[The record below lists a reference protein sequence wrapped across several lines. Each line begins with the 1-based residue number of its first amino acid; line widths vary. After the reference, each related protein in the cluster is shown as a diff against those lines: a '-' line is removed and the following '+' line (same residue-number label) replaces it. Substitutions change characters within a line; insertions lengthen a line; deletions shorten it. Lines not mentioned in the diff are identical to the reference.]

1 MSMNTQ
7 TFTAWSC
14 PQIKKKYTHKKKKDY
29 VNNRKVYN
37 TKDTKET
44 AKNI

>member
-1 MSMNTQ
+1 MNTQ
-7 TFTAWSC
+7 TCTAWSC
-14 PQIKKKYTHKKKKDY
+14 PQIKKNTHTKKKDY